1 MNLFSRDRQYIDML
15 AGSPVRLIARFS
27 LPLIVGNL
35 LQQLYT
41 FVDAAVIG
49 RYVGVNAFA
58 AIGCTGWIVWWINSA
73 ARDCSNAICIAASI
87 RIGNHNYDEF
97 RRILANGVMMAAA
110 LTALAML
117 VLLGGLDLSLRLLN
131 VQMEIYDDA
140 RAYLMVLVLA
150 IPATMT
156 FHVAGALLRAAGNS
170 SVTSAAM
177 TAATV
182 MNIALDLVF
191 VLAFHWDVIG
201 VAVATLLAQAAA
213 MTVALLA
220 ARKNPLFH
228 TQRAH
233 WRLDGRLMGEMLRL
247 LAPMMLNS
255 LVITFGGLYVQQAVN
270 AIGTHFTAGVEVG
283 GKIFSLLEAVI
294 MAVQTGASVFVGQN
308 LGASQPHRI
317 RSGLRRIV
325 LFSLLLT
332 LGMIALVWL
341 FGGSLIRFFLSS
353 RDPALFE
360 AAYAVALRNALFLVT
375 GMVIMT
381 PMYLYRASLQT
392 IGHPNYAMIAGVLQ
406 VFARMGTVEL
416 LVRFFGNDA
425 IFFADVLAWTVSL
438 PVVAI
443 PFGVYMRRLCRQK
456 ERETAL
462 QAQADGV

>member
-87 RIGNHNYDEF
+87 RIGNRNYDEF

-170 SVTSAAM
+170 SVTS
-177 TAATV
+177 
-182 MNIALDLVF
+182 
-191 VLAFHWDVIG
+191 
-201 VAVATLLAQAAA
+201 AA